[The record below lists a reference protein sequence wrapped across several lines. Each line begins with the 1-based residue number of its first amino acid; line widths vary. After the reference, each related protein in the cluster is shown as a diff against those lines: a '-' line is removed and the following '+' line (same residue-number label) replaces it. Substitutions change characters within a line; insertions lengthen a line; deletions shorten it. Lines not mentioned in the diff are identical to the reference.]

1 MSYIKYI
8 LSVCVGGG
16 GIGTK
21 RTIKTGRNDPTEN
34 QVENDPVETTHGR
47 YGRKPMFNM
56 LRPLSGHWPIDHVA
70 CDIMKVVIAEV
81 IDMSL
86 NAISFLVSN
95 TLDRS
100 LGDLRNFI

>member
-1 MSYIKYI
+1 
-8 LSVCVGGG
+8 
-16 GIGTK
+16 
-21 RTIKTGRNDPTEN
+21 
-34 QVENDPVETTHGR
+34 
-47 YGRKPMFNM
+47 MFNM